1 MTDHLGDARSSR
13 LGLRNAVGLV
23 ERSLAAPASG
33 RADAWAKDLAA
44 ELELLGVAI
53 EQHIDLTEAPD
64 GLLEDIV
71 RQEPRLAKRVERTR
85 AEHET
90 LRETLARTLAAVP
103 KDGKNVDV
111 HHARD
116 LVVELLTGVVRHRH
130 LGADLVYEAYNV
142 DMEAGD

>member
-1 MTDHLGDARSSR
+1 MTDHLDDARSSR
-13 LGLRNAVGLV
+13 VGLRNAVGLV

-44 ELELLGVAI
+44 ELELLGIAI
-53 EQHIDLTEAPD
+53 EQHIALTEAPD

-85 AEHET
+85 ADHVT
-90 LRETLARTLAAVP
+90 LRETLARTLAGVP
-103 KDGKNVDV
+103 KDGKDVDV
-111 HHARD
+111 IHARD